1 MSNKEQMQEL
11 NDKLNQNMMELNS
24 IVNVIAQLPPKQ
36 TPETLTITPTKNK
49 QTSRGLYNVVTVNE
63 IPDEYIIP
71 NGTKEITE
79 NGTYDIKEYET
90 ATVNIASSGGGS
102 IEVLVEKDVNFYT
115 PYGDLVASY
124 TIAEA
129 NALTELPQAPE
140 LPRLTFEEWNYDL
153 ADIQATTTP
162 LDVGGTYT
170 TTSGACEFD
179 VDVNSK
185 SGMTVSFYAP
195 KGITSIDW
203 GDGTIDTN
211 LSHTYTTTGQYTI
224 LAYGLTSFGDNIMNS
239 GVSSTGTWNYNL
251 KEVRIG
257 SGVVV
262 MNSYAFQCCQ
272 SLKYITLPTSLISY
286 NSSSPF
292 RYSYSLEFYVFPKG
306 TKSIDAT
313 YMFSRCYGLRGVSI
327 PINLITYKNYMF
339 ERCHSLKRV
348 ILSKKSTSLYDYM
361 FTDCYDLE
369 KVIIGNINSLPYT
382 LSGNYS
388 LQEIDLTNCTSIPT
402 LSSTNN
408 LNSVNYTCKIKVP
421 ANLYE
426 SFKTASNWSTYKEY
440 FVAI

>member
-1 MSNKEQMQEL
+1 MSNTQQMQEL

-24 IVNVIAQLPPKQ
+24 IMNVIAQLPPKQ
-36 TPETLTITPTKNK
+36 TPETLTITPNSEEQVKN
-49 QTSRGLYNVVTVNE
+49 GLFNKVTVKP
-63 IPDEYIIP
+63 IPNNYIIP
-71 NGTKEITE
+71 TGTKEINQ
-79 NGTYDIKEYET
+79 NGTHDVTEVKS
-90 ATVNIASSGGGS
+90 VNVNVKAKAEMIT
-102 IEVLVEKDVNFYT
+102 EKDVNFYT

-129 NALTELPQAPE
+129 NALTELPEAPE
-140 LPRLTFEEWNYDL
+140 LPRLTFQEWNYDL

-421 ANLYE
+421 TSLYE
-426 SFKTASNWSTYKEY
+426 SFKTASNWSTYKD
-440 FVAI
+440 FLVPI